1 MTVGF
6 RAYKNFN
13 RPNEDLVKQFEGIP
27 SSNISDAM
35 RRMYSIFKGIRP
47 FNKLPLLGVALT
59 VKLPVGDNLAA
70 QAALDYAQPGDI
82 IVLDGAGYTDRALL
96 GGMMLEYA
104 KIKKIG
110 GFIVDGA
117 IRDLDEVKA
126 SGIPVFAKSVTTLGP
141 YREGPGEINVPV
153 VCGGQVVRPGDILVG
168 DNDGIVVIP
177 QEFALEVL
185 EGAKAHLAKELEETF
200 RMRTGE
206 YTSEEHIKTFTGK
219 FLQLGGVVLEDDK

>member
-1 MTVGF
+1 MPVGF
-6 RAYKNFN
+6 RAYKNFE
-13 RPNEDLVKQFEGIP
+13 RPDAELVKQFKNIP

-82 IVLDGAGYTDRALL
+82 IVLDGAGYSDRALL

-110 GFIVDGA
+110 GFVVDGA
-117 IRDLDEVKA
+117 IRDLDEVKS

-153 VCGGQVVRPGDILVG
+153 VCGGQVIMPGDILVG
-168 DNDGIVVIP
+168 DSDGIVVIP
-177 QEFALEVL
+177 KDFAIEVL
-185 EGAKAHLAKELEETF
+185 EGAKLHLAKELEETV
-200 RMRTGE
+200 RMRTGK

-219 FLQLGGVVLEDDK
+219 FVNLGGTVIE

>member
-1 MTVGF
+1 MSVGF
-6 RAYKNFN
+6 RAYTNFT
-13 RPNEDLVKQFEGIP
+13 RPEPELVNQFKDIP

-35 RRMYSIFKGIRP
+35 RRMYSIFKGVRP

-82 IVLDGAGYTDRALL
+82 IVLDGAGYSDRALL

-110 GFIVDGA
+110 GFVVDGA

-126 SGIPVFAKSVTTLGP
+126 CDIPVFAKSVTTLGP

-153 VCGGQVVRPGDILVG
+153 VCGGQVIMPGDILVG
-168 DNDGIVVIP
+168 DSDGIVVIP
-177 QEFALEVL
+177 REFAEEVL
-185 EGAKAHLAKELEETF
+185 IKAKEHLAKEQEETI

-206 YTSEEHIKTFTGK
+206 YTLEEHLKTFTGK
-219 FLQLGGVVLEDDK
+219 FLKMGGRIIE

>member
-1 MTVGF
+1 MSVGF
-6 RAYKNFN
+6 RAYTNFK
-13 RPNEDLVKQFEGIP
+13 RPSPELVNQFKDIP

-35 RRMYSIFKGIRP
+35 RRMYSIFKGVRP

-82 IVLDGAGYTDRALL
+82 IVLDGAGYSDRALV

-110 GFIVDGA
+110 GFVVDGA
-117 IRDLDEVKA
+117 IRDLDEVK
-126 SGIPVFAKSVTTLGP
+126 SSDIPVFAKSVTTLGP

-153 VCGGQVVRPGDILVG
+153 VCGGQVIMPGDILVG
-168 DNDGIVVIP
+168 DSDGIVVIP
-177 QEFALEVL
+177 REFAEEVL
-185 EGAKAHLAKELEETF
+185 LKAKEHLAKEQAETI

-206 YTSEEHIKTFTGK
+206 YTLEEHLKTFTGK
-219 FLQLGGVVLEDDK
+219 FLNMGGTIMD